1 MSDTKSLKLTEA
13 MDATVSAAQPLPVAM
28 QAARPFLPIVY
39 QDDYIAVIDKPAG
52 LLVHRTMLARGEK
65 WFAMQLLRDQIGQHV
80 FPVHRL
86 DRPTSGLMVFALS
99 AEIATAMGQLFAEQ
113 KVHKEYHAVVR
124 GYLPG
129 AGRIDYPLKEELDAI
144 ADKMAD
150 ANKAAQSAIT
160 DYSCVQQIEL
170 PYAVSKQHATSRYSL
185 LRLSPHTGR
194 KHQLRRHM
202 AHLRHP
208 IVGDTNHGDG
218 RHNKFFRNHFHIHRL
233 LLAATALSF
242 PHPVTGE
249 LLNFTIPLP
258 HEFNVP
264 FALLTLEN
272 SAQPNVAAR

>member
-1 MSDTKSLKLTEA
+1 MSDTK
-13 MDATVSAAQPLPVAM
+13 PLPAAAPIAVPLAM
-28 QAARPFLPIVY
+28 QSERPFLPIVY
-39 QDDYIAVIDKPAG
+39 QDEHIAVIDKPAG

-99 AEIATAMGQLFAEQ
+99 AEVATAMGQLFAEQ
-113 KVHKEYHAVVR
+113 QVNKVYHAVVR
-124 GYLPG
+124 GYLLG
-129 AGRIDYPLKEELDAI
+129 EGRIDYPLKEELDAI

-160 DYSCVQQIEL
+160 DYSCVQQVEL
-170 PYAVSKQHATSRYSL
+170 PYAVSKRHATSRYSL
-185 LRLSPHTGR
+185 VRLAPQTGR

-218 RHNKFFRNHFHIHRL
+218 RHNNFFRQHFNIHRL
-233 LLAATALSF
+233 LLAATELSF
-242 PHPVTGE
+242 PHPVTQQ
-249 LLNFTIPLP
+249 LVHCSIPLP
-258 HEFNVP
+258 EEF
-264 FALLTLEN
+264 
-272 SAQPNVAAR
+272 SAAFQPNNG